1 MDHSAGLIMWLPH
14 LPRFHMALWA
24 AIAISWLIL
33 GANSGNVPWGTT
45 ATWVFVNALVA
56 GAALGVAYRGT
67 ANSMMVYLVAA
78 LLASGFRSAA
88 YIANGSGGPGWV
100 WVIVTL
106 TNVALLGHWGPNARR
121 S

>member
-1 MDHSAGLIMWLPH
+1 MWLPG

-24 AIAISWLIL
+24 AIALSWLIL
-33 GANSGNVPWGTT
+33 GANSGNVPWGSTES
-45 ATWVFVNALVA
+45 WILINALVA
-56 GAALGVAYRGT
+56 GTALGVAYRGT
-67 ANSMMVYLVAA
+67 ANSMMMYLIAA

-106 TNVALLGHWGPNARR
+106 TNIALLGHWGPYARR